1 MDGLGVRLISRV
13 GKTII
18 AVFCVSRMFKIEQL
32 IAHSVTHDQRN
43 VFLLP
48 KANLS
53 QKILSKIPH
62 LTLGEVEIRGTM
74 SLKSQSL

>member
-1 MDGLGVRLISRV
+1 
-13 GKTII
+13 
-18 AVFCVSRMFKIEQL
+18 MFKIEQL

-48 KANLS
+48 KANLT

-74 SLKSQSL
+74 SLRSESL